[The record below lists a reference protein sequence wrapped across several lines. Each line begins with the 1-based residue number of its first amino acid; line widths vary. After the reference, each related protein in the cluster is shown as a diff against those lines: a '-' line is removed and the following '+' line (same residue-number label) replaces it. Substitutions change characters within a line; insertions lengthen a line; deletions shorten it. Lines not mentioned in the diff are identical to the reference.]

1 MNELN
6 PLLYALNDIDTR
18 YIIKPKKK
26 KRPIVLMIAAAAAAV
41 TLLTGYTVR
50 TLKTG
55 TRGVNIG
62 NEHLFYH
69 DIKLQNGL
77 TIPTK
82 DELLQMGADELG
94 DYEKGIYAF
103 AFSDVLPSNVFK
115 IFNVEP
121 ITMNDNFIEEPSD
134 VWVSGFSNAGNDL
147 EFVDF
152 DYDLTH
158 KSSGKELRFETNYI
172 IDEVGIPNQ
181 YYEFKEDMFEII
193 ELSNGSEAMVAETH
207 VETNVGDE
215 VYAYAN
221 FSYNGA
227 VYKISSFNSTMDMVE
242 MKQVLAD
249 LGIL

>member
-6 PLLYALNDIDTR
+6 PLLDALNDIDTR

-55 TRGVNIG
+55 TRGVNI
-62 NEHLFYH
+62 NDEHQFYH

-82 DELLQMGADELG
+82 DELLQMGAVEAVDG
-94 DYEKGIYAF
+94 CYEDGFYWF
-103 AFSDVLPSNVFK
+103 NFNDMLPSDVFK
-115 IFNVEP
+115 IFNVAP
-121 ITMNDNFIEEPSD
+121 FTINDNFIEER
-134 VWVSGFSNAGNDL
+134 SGVNVFGWSNNTGNDL

-152 DYDLTH
+152 DYYLIQ
-158 KSSGKELRFETNYI
+158 KSSGKELKFKTYYI
-172 IDEVGIPNQ
+172 IDEVGIPNE

-207 VETNVGDE
+207 VGDN

-227 VYKISSFNSTMDMVE
+227 VYRIDSFNSTMDMDE
-242 MKQVLAD
+242 MKQVLDD